1 MNRLIDFT
9 RKIYVPLLFII
20 IEIVALNYYAS
31 STSYTRAKMLTA
43 SNRITGGFHRY
54 LSDIGDYFRLRTE
67 NDMLLGEVAALR
79 NELESLRMVVPDDM
93 AGHFA
98 YSEGGEYSYM
108 VASVINNSLTRQKN
122 YIVIDKG
129 ERDGVRINMALVTP
143 DHRIVGYVLD
153 CSENFSVAISVLNRD
168 FRTGA
173 KSTGDGYFGSLYWDG
188 VSPDYLTL
196 SEIHKN
202 ANISPG
208 DTIVTGY
215 SSIFPPDVLVGT
227 VEQMHLT
234 QSNNYQATVRRAT
247 AMPRIGKLF
256 VVNYADIQE
265 RMLLEEGLFD

>member
-1 MNRLIDFT
+1 MNRLIDFIG
-9 RKIYVPLLFII
+9 KIYVPLLFIV

-43 SNRITGGFHRY
+43 SNHVTDGFHRY
-54 LSDIGDYFRLRTE
+54 LSDIGDYFRLRSE
-67 NDMLLGEVAALR
+67 NDLLLEELAAVR
-79 NELESLRMVVPDDM
+79 NELEALRMAVPDHT
-93 AGHFA
+93 AGQFD
-98 YSEGGEYSYM
+98 YTDGGEYSYM
-108 VASVINNSLTRQKN
+108 VASVINNSVTRQKN
-122 YIVIDKG
+122 YLIIDKG

-173 KSTGDGYFGSLYWDG
+173 KATDDGYFGSLYWDG
-188 VSPDYLTL
+188 VSPDYVTL

-202 ANISPG
+202 AVIAAG

-227 VEQMHLT
+227 VEDMHLT
-234 QSNNYQATVRRAT
+234 QSNYYEAKVKLSTSMTRL
-247 AMPRIGKLF
+247 GKLF

-265 RMLLEEGLFD
+265 RILLEEGLFD